1 MEKGELEDI
10 LKEIKPDVD
19 FKNEKHLI
27 TDEILTS
34 FDIVSLVAEIQ
45 DKFDVN
51 LDITDLTPENFET
64 IDSIYELIK
73 EKEE

>member
-1 MEKGELEDI
+1 MEKEELENI
-10 LKEIKPDVD
+10 LKDIRSDVD
-19 FKNEKHLI
+19 FKNERHLI

>member
-1 MEKGELEDI
+1 MEKEELENI
-10 LKEIKPDVD
+10 LKDIRSDVD

>member
-1 MEKGELEDI
+1 MEKEELENI
-10 LKEIKPDVD
+10 LKDIRSDVD

-45 DKFDVN
+45 EKFDVN

-64 IDSIYELIK
+64 MDSIYELIK

>member
-1 MEKGELEDI
+1 MEKEELENI
-10 LKEIKPDVD
+10 LKDIRSDVD

-64 IDSIYELIK
+64 MDSIYELIK